1 MIYLKENIKFLRKQR
16 AMTQG
21 QLAGLLESKRSL
33 IGSYEEGRG
42 VPKLS
47 MIRRMAEIFEV
58 SMDHLLAV
66 DLSQE
71 EAEGRRQEAED
82 KWEGRRQKAED
93 KLEGRRLKAED
104 KRMEGGDATET
115 GGGKLKILSVV
126 VTPDN
131 DELISIV
138 PVKASAGYLNGR
150 ADAEYIGQLPHFSMP
165 VAELS
170 RGRSYRVFQLKGDSM
185 LPLTPGSY
193 IFCDYVEQVAD
204 ISEGKPYVLIT
215 ADEGI
220 VYKRIFLSCENQ
232 LQLKSDNPEY
242 EPYTIETSS
251 VLEIWRALGF
261 LSFELPEPDALNMQ
275 KLSAVVSKM
284 QEEITKMNK

>member
-1 MIYLKENIKFLRKQR
+1 MIYLKENMKYLRKQH

-21 QLAGLLESKRSL
+21 QLADLLESKRSL

-47 MIRRMAEIFEV
+47 MIRRMSEIFEV
-58 SMDHLLAV
+58 SMDNLLAV
-66 DLSQE
+66 DLSKKE
-71 EAEGRRQEAED
+71 SEG
-82 KWEGRRQKAED
+82 GRPKAED
-93 KLEGRRLKAED
+93 KKLESD
-104 KRMEGGDATET
+104 DAN
-115 GGGKLKILSVV
+115 GMNGKGMKILSVV

-170 RGRSYRVFQLKGDSM
+170 QGRSYRVFQIKGDSM
-185 LPLTPGSY
+185 LPIPPGSY
-193 IFCDYVEQVAD
+193 IFCDYVEEATD
-204 ISEGKPYVLIT
+204 IREGKPYVLIT
-215 ADEGI
+215 SDEGI
-220 VYKRIFLSCENQ
+220 VYKRIFLPGENQ

-251 VLEIWRALGF
+251 VLEVWCALGF
-261 LSFELPEPDALNMQ
+261 LSFELPEPDALNVQ
-275 KLSAVVSKM
+275 KLSSVLTRM
-284 QEEITKMNK
+284 QEELAKMKG

>member
-1 MIYLKENIKFLRKQR
+1 MIYLKENMKYLRKQH
-16 AMTQG
+16 AMTQE

-47 MIRRMAEIFEV
+47 IVERMAEIFEV

-66 DLSQE
+66 DLSQKKSE
-71 EAEGRRQEAED
+71 VGRQKEED
-82 KWEGRRQKAED
+82 KIADSDDSNGIR
-93 KLEGRRLKAED
+93 GNILKV
-104 KRMEGGDATET
+104 
-115 GGGKLKILSVV
+115 LSVV

-150 ADAEYIGQLPHFSMP
+150 ADAGYIGQLPRFSMP

-170 RGRSYRVFQLKGDSM
+170 QGRSYRVFQIKGDSM
-185 LPLTPGSY
+185 LPVTPGSY
-193 IFCDYVEQVAD
+193 IFCDYVEDAAD
-204 ISEGKPYVLIT
+204 IREGKPYVLIT

-220 VYKRIFLSCENQ
+220 VYKRIFLSGENQ
-232 LQLKSDNPEY
+232 LRLKSDNQEY

-251 VLEIWRALGF
+251 VLEIWRAIGF
-261 LSFELPEPDALNMQ
+261 LSFELPEPDALNVQM
-275 KLSAVVSKM
+275 LSAVVAKM
-284 QEEITKMNK
+284 QEELAKVKV

>member
-1 MIYLKENIKFLRKQR
+1 MIYLKENMKFLRKQR

-21 QLAGLLESKRSL
+21 QLADLLNSKRSL

-47 MIRRMAEIFEV
+47 IIGRMAEIFEV

-66 DLSQE
+66 DLSGIE
-71 EAEGRRQEAED
+71 N
-82 KWEGRRQKAED
+82 
-93 KLEGRRLKAED
+93 
-104 KRMEGGDATET
+104 
-115 GGGKLKILSVV
+115 GKLNRIEAKIEKGSGLKVLSVV
-126 VTPDN
+126 VTPEN

-150 ADAEYIGQLPHFSMP
+150 ADAGYIGQLPHFSMP

-170 RGRSYRVFQLKGDSM
+170 QGRSYRVFQLKGDSM

-193 IFCDYVEQVAD
+193 IFCDYVEEAAD
-204 ISEGKPYVLIT
+204 IHEGKPYVLIT
-215 ADEGI
+215 SDEGI
-220 VYKRIFLSCENQ
+220 IYKRIFLPSENQ

-242 EPYTIETSS
+242 EPYTIETTS

-261 LSFELPEPDALNMQ
+261 LSFELPEPDALNVQ
-275 KLSAVVSKM
+275 KLSAVVAKM
-284 QEEITKMNK
+284 QEKLAKMRE

>member
-1 MIYLKENIKFLRKQR
+1 MIYLKENMKFLRKQH

-21 QLAGLLESKRSL
+21 QLAGLLDSKRSL

-47 MIRRMAEIFEV
+47 IIRRMAEIFEV
-58 SMDHLLAV
+58 SMDNLLAV
-66 DLSQE
+66 DLSQKIVE
-71 EAEGRRQEAED
+71 RPKTED
-82 KWEGRRQKAED
+82 VNNIGVKG
-93 KLEGRRLKAED
+93 LKV
-104 KRMEGGDATET
+104 M
-115 GGGKLKILSVV
+115 SVV
-126 VTPDN
+126 VTPEN

-150 ADAEYIGQLPHFSMP
+150 ADADYIGQLPHFSMP

-170 RGRSYRVFQLKGDSM
+170 QGRSYRVFQLKGDSM

-193 IFCDYVEQVAD
+193 IFCDYVAEAAD
-204 ISEGKPYVLIT
+204 IREGKPYVLIT
-215 ADEGI
+215 KDEGI
-220 VYKRIFLSCENQ
+220 VYKRIFLPCENQ

-242 EPYTIETSS
+242 EPYTIETTS

-261 LSFELPEPDALNMQ
+261 LSFELPEPDALNVQ
-275 KLSAVVSKM
+275 KLSAAVAKM
-284 QEEITKMNK
+284 QEKLEKMK

>member
-1 MIYLKENIKFLRKQR
+1 MIYLKENMKFLRKQH

-21 QLAGLLESKRSL
+21 QLAGLLDSKRSL

-47 MIRRMAEIFEV
+47 IIRRMAEIFEV
-58 SMDHLLAV
+58 SMDQLLAV
-66 DLSQE
+66 DLSKKE
-71 EAEGRRQEAED
+71 LEVG
-82 KWEGRRQKAED
+82 RQKT
-93 KLEGRRLKAED
+93 EGKNPESGETNDIGFIGLKV
-104 KRMEGGDATET
+104 
-115 GGGKLKILSVV
+115 LSVV
-126 VTPDN
+126 VTPEN

-150 ADAEYIGQLPHFSMP
+150 ADADYIGQLPHFSMP

-170 RGRSYRVFQLKGDSM
+170 QGHSYRVFQLKGDSM

-193 IFCDYVEQVAD
+193 IFCDYVEEASD
-204 ISEGKPYVLIT
+204 IREGKPYVLIT
-215 ADEGI
+215 SDEGI
-220 VYKRIFLSCENQ
+220 VYKRIYLPNENQ

-261 LSFELPEPDALNMQ
+261 LSFELPEPDALSVQ
-275 KLSAVVSKM
+275 KLSAVVAKM
-284 QEEITKMNK
+284 QEELARVKG